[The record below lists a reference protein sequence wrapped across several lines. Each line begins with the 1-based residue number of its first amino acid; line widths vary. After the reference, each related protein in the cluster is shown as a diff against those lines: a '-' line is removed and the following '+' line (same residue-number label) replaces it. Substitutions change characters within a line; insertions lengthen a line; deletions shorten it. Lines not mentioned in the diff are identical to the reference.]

1 MGPCKEMGGSCPKK
15 PQTPQALEKK
25 NSFFLTVLVLH
36 CRTQAFSS
44 YGEWGL
50 LLLWKSRLLTAVAS
64 LGVDHR
70 SGARALGG
78 AAHGLSCQWIL
89 GQSTAVRAKGKGKN
103 SEAAGGLPDKEA
115 RIT

>member
-1 MGPCKEMGGSCPKK
+1 M
-15 PQTPQALEKK
+15 
-25 NSFFLTVLVLH
+25 
-36 CRTQAFSS
+36 
-44 YGEWGL
+44 
-50 LLLWKSRLLTAVAS
+50 AS

-89 GQSTAVRAKGKGKN
+89 GQSIAVGAKGKGKN